1 MRLILLGP
9 PGAGKGT
16 QAKVL
21 IDSYGIPQL
30 STGDILRS
38 AIAAKTPMGLA
49 AKEVMDRGDLVS
61 DEIVNGIV
69 SERLDQ
75 EDCKPGFILDGF
87 PRTIPQAQALDG
99 LLAEFN
105 GRVNVVLYIQVQ
117 PEVLLA
123 RLAGRWICRAPE
135 QHTYHTLFNP
145 PKKPGVCDIDGT
157 ELYQR
162 ADDTAEVQSRR
173 IKVFF
178 EQTAP
183 LIDYFRQR
191 GLLAEIDGE
200 QPIANVTAGMLAA
213 VEAALHSEAPKA

>member
-49 AKEVMDRGDLVS
+49 AKAIMDRGDLVS

-75 EDCKPGFILDGF
+75 EDCKAGFVLDGF
-87 PRTIPQAQALDG
+87 PRTIPQAESLEGMLADKDMALDAVIEITADPDVLVQRIAKRARESG
-99 LLAEFN
+99 IARGDDNEDVLRNRL
-105 GRVNVVLYIQVQ
+105 NVY
-117 PEVLLA
+117 
-123 RLAGRWICRAPE
+123 R
-135 QHTYHTLFNP
+135 
-145 PKKPGVCDIDGT
+145 
-157 ELYQR
+157 
-162 ADDTAEVQSRR
+162 
-173 IKVFF
+173 

-183 LIDYFRQR
+183 LVEFYRGK
-191 GLLAEIDGE
+191 GLLKTVDGMLPVDE
-200 QPIANVTAGMLAA
+200 VTAAIRRA
-213 VEAALHSEAPKA
+213 VHN